1 MVESTIEVVKLWKT
15 IIVGL
20 EKWIDHR
27 NDRGLIEFDMISF
40 LCQPKTL

>member
-1 MVESTIEVVKLWKT
+1 MGKSVVEVGKLWKT

-27 NDRGLIEFDMISF
+27 NDRGLIEFDMVSL
-40 LCQPKTL
+40 LCQ